1 MAIPYEFAYEKPKNL
16 AEALALLGKFGKKAR
31 ILAGGTDVANEM
43 KQGFRIPELLVDIK
57 DIQELKRIEQTKQ
70 GIWIG
75 ALVTFDQIRQS
86 KMLKENLQILWEAAG
101 LVASTG
107 VRNRA
112 TMVGNICSAVA
123 CMDSAAPLLVH
134 EAVIHVVSVDGE
146 RNIPVQQWFVENR
159 KTAIGDNELVT
170 GVLIPL
176 PDKKYAGAY
185 QKMMRYSGEDLSQAN
200 VGVLVTSDNKFRVA
214 FGSVG
219 PIPKRSPKIEN
230 LLNTKGVNLQTLE
243 DAKEMIETVI
253 APISDVR
260 ASKEYRMQM
269 TKVMF
274 ERAVNEALERLKH
287 PKVITQ

>member
-1 MAIPYEFAYEKPKNL
+1 MAIPYEFAYEKPKSL

-43 KQGFRIPELLVDIK
+43 KQGFRVPELLVDIK
-57 DIQELKRIEQTKQ
+57 DIQELNRIEQTKQ

-86 KMLKENLQILWEAAG
+86 KMVKENLQILWEAAG

-134 EAVIHVVSVDGE
+134 EALIHVVSVDGE
-146 RNIPVQQWFVENR
+146 KDIPVQQWFVENR
-159 KTAIGDNELVT
+159 KTAIGDNEMVT

-176 PDKKYAGAY
+176 PEKKYAGAY

-230 LLNTKGVNLQTLE
+230 LLNTKGANLQTLE
-243 DAKEMIETVI
+243 EAKEMIETVI

-269 TKVMF
+269 TRVMF